1 MIRRLLFKM
10 RYFRGICGFSTIK
23 EIWYNTYLNIFFF
36 QARLNAPSLAN
47 LRNIPSTDG
56 NYRATRHEFWIYS
69 LGEKRWSWLHHMDC
83 GGFTTRLFLV
93 WISLLFCFSLT
104 CSDFTGK
111 KFNINLTNIFKKFIH
126 RYIIYLAFNNYIVKG
141 KWKWRHS
148 YIT

>member
-1 MIRRLLFKM
+1 MMIRRLLFKM
-10 RYFRGICGFSTIK
+10 RYFSGICGLALWYYWYLLVQSKRFGTIH
-23 EIWYNTYLNIFFF
+23 IWIYFFF

-83 GGFTTRLFLV
+83 GGFTTRLFIV

-111 KFNINLTNIFKKFIH
+111 KFNINLTNIFKKID
-126 RYIIYLAFNNYIVKG
+126 
-141 KWKWRHS
+141 
-148 YIT
+148 T

>member
-69 LGEKRWSWLHHMDC
+69 LGEKRWSWMITSYGLWRFHYKVVFSLNLFIVLFFINLLWFHGEKIQHQFDEY
-83 GGFTTRLFLV
+83 LFL
-93 WISLLFCFSLT
+93 
-104 CSDFTGK
+104 K
-111 KFNINLTNIFKKFIH
+111 KDT
-126 RYIIYLAFNNYIVKG
+126 
-141 KWKWRHS
+141 
-148 YIT
+148 